1 MTHEELIKALK
12 EQAIDLPDNCS
23 RYMDFALR
31 KSDIEMLIA
40 ALEKLEDLKWLME
53 NYPIRIDHYDTEH
66 GNKDFVLG
74 VESMR
79 EYVLDVLNGEISVD
93 IEALKADGKLGG

>member
-1 MTHEELIKALK
+1 MTHEEVIAELEWIKIHGFKADK
-12 EQAIDLPDNCS
+12 RIIGTNRIQEAIEVAID
-23 RYMDFALR
+23 
-31 KSDIEMLIA
+31 

-53 NYPIRIDHYDTEH
+53 NYPIRIDRYDTEH
-66 GNKDFVLG
+66 GNRDFVLG

-93 IEALKADGKLGG
+93 IEALKAEDDK